1 MAQQWS
7 KVAIRTDQGEI
18 VEAIAPVIIS
28 ASRATDI
35 PAFHALWFMK
45 QLEQG
50 YVLWKNPFNAA
61 ASQYVSFEKAR
72 LIVFWTKNPKP
83 LMPYLPLFDAKG
95 LHYYFQYTLN
105 DYESEGFEP
114 NVPELESRIETFKK
128 LSDQIGKERVI
139 WRFDPLLLSAK
150 ISVADLLEKIRCIG
164 DELVSYT
171 NKLVFSFADVLRY
184 ASVQRNL
191 LKRSDHFTRENI
203 ALSEFAV
210 QQKIEMA
217 QGLQAM
223 LYEWRKVNPKFKL
236 ATCAEDISLESY
248 EIDHNKCID
257 DELIIRLFPEDA
269 PLMNFLG
276 YQPGMFGTADIRT
289 EAEKKKLKDRNQRQ
303 FCGCIRSKDIGR
315 YNTCPHL
322 CIYCYAN
329 SG

>member
-35 PAFHALWFMK
+35 PAFHASWFMT
-45 QLEQG
+45 QLERG

-61 ASQYVSFEKAR
+61 APQYVSFEKAR

-83 LMPYLPLFDAKG
+83 LMPYLPLLDEKG

-105 DYESEGFEP
+105 DYEVEGFEP
-114 NVPELESRIETFKK
+114 NVPKLEERIATFKK

-164 DELVSYT
+164 DELVPST

-203 ALSEFAV
+203 ALSEFTV

-217 QGLQAM
+217 QGLQSM
-223 LYEWRKVNPKFKL
+223 LYEWRKVNPEFKL
-236 ATCAEDISLESY
+236 ATCAEDIPLESY
-248 EIDHNKCID
+248 EVDHNKCID
-257 DELIIRLFPEDA
+257 DKLIIRLFPQDA
-269 PLMNFLG
+269 PLMDFLG
-276 YQPGMFGTADIRT
+276 YQPGMFGAADIRT

-329 SG
+329 SF